1 MQQLILPILTLFLGT
16 AAVAQDTPPPEAEQ
30 PRPVKLM
37 TVTAQSSE
45 VSRVFFG
52 RVKARETVDL
62 AFQVGGQ
69 VVDLPVIEGQRV
81 PAGDLIARLDT
92 EPFELAVD
100 QARLQL
106 DQADRDLERLTKL
119 RGAAVSEV
127 AVDDARTAA
136 SSARISLRT
145 AERDL
150 ENATLTAPFNALVA
164 SRNVA
169 NFSTIQPG
177 TPVVRLHD
185 MSDLRVE
192 IDVPEI
198 LFQRAGSQPDV
209 TFTVTFPAAEKSFEM
224 AIREFNAEASE
235 IGQTYTL
242 TLGIAPPED
251 LVVLPGSSATVAAS
265 LKETGNEIAVPP
277 SAIVPE
283 AGDTA
288 HVMVFSP
295 AGAEEG
301 TVARRPVEIAPAQGE
316 VVAILSGLE
325 PGEEIV
331 LAGGAT
337 LKDGQT
343 VRRFGGFPN

>member
-1 MQQLILPILTLFLGT
+1 MQRLILPILSLFLGT
-16 AAVAQDTPPPEAEQ
+16 ATLAQDAPQPEPAH

-37 TVTAQSSE
+37 TVTEESSA

-69 VVDLPVIEGQRV
+69 IVELPVIEGQRV
-81 PAGDLIARLDT
+81 PEGGLIARLDT

-100 QARLQL
+100 QAELQL

-119 RGAAVSEV
+119 SGAAVSEV

-150 ENATLTAPFNALVA
+150 ENATLTAPFDALVA

-169 NFSTIQPG
+169 NFSTIQAG

-198 LFQRAGSQPDV
+198 LFQRAGREPDV
-209 TFTVTFPAAEKSFEM
+209 SFTVNFPAADKSYAM
-224 AIREFNAEASE
+224 QIREFNAEASE

-242 TLGIAPPED
+242 TLGIAPPDD
-251 LVVLPGSSATVAAS
+251 LAVLPGSSATVTAA
-265 LKETGNEIAVPP
+265 LNEGNSQITVPP
-277 SAIVPE
+277 SAIVPN
-283 AGDTA
+283 ADGSA
-288 HVMVFSP
+288 HVMVFTP
-295 AGAEEG
+295 TGADEG
-301 TVARRPVEIAPAQGE
+301 TVEQRQVEIAPAQGE

-331 LAGGAT
+331 LAGGAM
-337 LKDGQT
+337 LDEGQP
-343 VRRFGGFPN
+343 VRRFDGFPN